1 MSSVGGFMVQH
12 NVAALTTRTESTMAS
27 SVRLVQYPN
36 GTQALQGGYL
46 WNEGF
51 KGGVVWR
58 DLPVIMVGVSG
69 QELQDDPC

>member
-12 NVAALTTRTESTMAS
+12 NVSALTTRTESTMAS

-36 GTQALQGGYL
+36 GAQVLQGRYL

-69 QELQDDPC
+69 QELVDD